1 MLENIKIFFKKKPL
15 IALGA
20 LSLLYTF
27 PVYNKFWAPFDEGI
41 ILVACQELLAGKM
54 PYKDFFIVMY
64 PPGQIYVLAFLM
76 KVFSSPIIIGR
87 IYTVFVSSA
96 ISILV
101 FYITR
106 LLTKRFLIAIFS
118 WFLVLVSLA
127 PRLGAIPA
135 PIWPGIFL
143 GIFSLYAYMLYLDNQ
158 SRTYILATGVLAGL
172 SVLFR
177 HDIGIFLIISILAS
191 LFVRLIYKKDT
202 FREIILFIAGFLII
216 ILPCIIY
223 FAQKSAIKDMI
234 DSLILFPFVHEKTA
248 ALSFPKPCFN
258 PNMIFHG
265 SLYFI
270 KANQYY
276 IPILVYFF
284 TFIYLLGRFFK
295 GVLAEKENIM
305 LLVVLIFG
313 ILTFNQ
319 VRIRTDPA
327 HLLTV
332 IQPSVILFGFML
344 KDTSSAKFNFKI
356 RILLKYAFTGLILF
370 LFILLA
376 VKNVDK
382 YIKNAFR
389 KAYKQDII
397 ETRFAGGNIYL
408 PKEEKD
414 EVANTVRF
422 IRDNTHPKEKI
433 YVGNTVHWKDD
444 FGGSTILYF
453 LSDRLPSTKYYELLP
468 GLVTDQEVQ
477 KEIVESLSRDRV
489 NLVVLQDVDF
499 RASDKNKAPKESLIL
514 DTFLEKT
521 YRPVKKYGKYNIY
534 KRR

>member
-1 MLENIKIFFKKKPL
+1 MLENIKIFFKKNSL

-20 LSLLYTF
+20 ASLLYTF

-41 ILVACQELLAGKM
+41 ILVACQELLAGKL

-76 KVFSSPIIIGR
+76 KIFSSSIIVGR
-87 IYTVFVSSA
+87 IYTVFISSA

-106 LLTKRFLIAIFS
+106 LLTKRFLIALLS
-118 WFLVLVSLA
+118 WFVVLVSLA

-135 PIWPGIFL
+135 PIWPGVFMAV
-143 GIFSLYAYMLYLDNQ
+143 FSLYIYMLYLNNQ
-158 SRTYILATGVLAGL
+158 KRAYIIAAGLLAGL

-177 HDIGIFLIISILAS
+177 HDIGIFLIISILTS
-191 LFVRLIYKKDT
+191 LFVGFMYKKNT
-202 FREIILFIAGFLII
+202 FREIILFIAGSLII
-216 ILPCIIY
+216 ILPCVIY
-223 FAQKSAIKDMI
+223 FAQKSAMKDMI

-248 ALSFPKPCFN
+248 ALSFPRPCFN

-276 IPILVYFF
+276 IPVLVYSF
-284 TFIYLLGRFFK
+284 TFIYLLVRFFK

-305 LLVVLIFG
+305 LLTVLIFG

-344 KDTSSAKFNFKI
+344 NSTLSGKFNFKI
-356 RILLKYAFTGLILF
+356 RPMLKYAFTALILF
-370 LFILLA
+370 LFILLSI
-376 VKNVDK
+376 KNVDK

-389 KAYKQDII
+389 KVYKQDIM
-397 ETRFAGGNIYL
+397 ETRFACGTIYL

-414 EVANTVRF
+414 EVAKTVSF
-422 IRDNTHPKEKI
+422 IRDNTRPGEKI

-453 LSDRLPSTKYYELLP
+453 LSERLPSTKYYELLP
-468 GLVTDQEVQ
+468 GLVTDREVQ
-477 KEIVESLSRDRV
+477 KEIVESLSKERV
-489 NLVVLQDVDF
+489 NLVVLQDIDF
-499 RASDKNKAPKESLIL
+499 KVSDRSKAPQESLIL
-514 DTFLEKT
+514 DAFLEKA
-521 YRPVKKYGKYNIY
+521 YKRVKKYGKYNIY
-534 KRR
+534 KIR